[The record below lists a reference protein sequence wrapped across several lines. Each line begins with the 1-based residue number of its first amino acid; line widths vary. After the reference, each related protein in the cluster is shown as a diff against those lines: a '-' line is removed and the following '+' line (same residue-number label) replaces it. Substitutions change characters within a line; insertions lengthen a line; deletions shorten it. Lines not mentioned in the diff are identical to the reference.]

1 VDDAW
6 ELIAASAVWADVFAG
21 VADRSHLATG
31 DQLAEMVD
39 EAVSLLGLTSEI
51 LLVNLA
57 QRALVVIRPGRD
69 ERVDVEGTL
78 AGRAFQLGEVVDST
92 DSVGGRLLWVPMLD
106 GTERVGVLRLGLS
119 STVVDDARFRAR
131 CWSLAGLVGHIVM
144 IKVTCSDR
152 LRRLRSNSAL
162 STPAELLWQLV
173 PPRTFA
179 TDRVV
184 VTALL
189 EPWDQVAGD
198 AYDYAVDED
207 IVDLAVFDG
216 VGHDLSAGLST
227 ALALTAIRN
236 ARRAHVTGLVELA
249 GQADRLLVGRPGPTR
264 FVTAVLA
271 RLDTRTGALDYLVA
285 GHPPPLLVRGG
296 HIVKELDAP
305 IGPPLGVPPVQGR
318 AATQGHEQLEPDDRL
333 LLYSDGI
340 VEARDPQGTFFGV
353 DRLLDL
359 TERTEMSRVS
369 APETLRRLTAAVL
382 EHQAGKLQDDATLV
396 MVDWSTDAAGRMA
409 RDPHSVVAIE
419 TPPREGSDDQLG

>member
-1 VDDAW
+1 MDDAG
-6 ELIAASAVWADVFAG
+6 ERMAASAVWADVFAE

-31 DQLAEMVD
+31 DQLSVMVD
-39 EAVSLLGLTSEI
+39 HAVAPLGLTAEVM
-51 LLVNLA
+51 LVNLA
-57 QRALVVIRPGRD
+57 QRALVVIRPGHD
-69 ERVDVEGTL
+69 ERIDVEATL
-78 AGRAFQLGEVVDST
+78 TGRAFQLGELIAGTGPD
-92 DSVGGRLLWVPMLD
+92 GERLLLVPMLD
-106 GTERVGVLRLGLS
+106 GTERVGVLRLGLPAS
-119 STVVDDARFRAR
+119 VVDDARFRAR

-144 IKVTCSDR
+144 IKVACSDR
-152 LRRLRSNSAL
+152 LRRLRSDSAL
-162 STPAELLWQLV
+162 STAAELLWQLV

-207 IVDLAVFDG
+207 VVDLAVFDG

-271 RLDTRTGALDYLVA
+271 RLDTRTGVLDYLVA
-285 GHPPPLLVRGG
+285 GHPPPLLVRDGR
-296 HIVKELDAP
+296 IVKELDAP
-305 IGPPLGVPPVQGR
+305 VGPPLGVPPAAGR
-318 AATQGHEQLEPDDRL
+318 AATQGREQLEPDDRL

-340 VEARDPQGTFFGV
+340 VEARDPQGAFFGV
-353 DRLLDL
+353 ERLVDL

-382 EHQAGKLQDDATLV
+382 EHQAGELQDDATLV
-396 MVDWSTDAAGRMA
+396 MVDWSTDASDRML
-409 RDPHSVVAIE
+409 RDPH
-419 TPPREGSDDQLG
+419 